1 MKPANRTQ
9 SSFPRCLS
17 VCLAATAFVVAVSG
31 CAGSQA
37 YASFIAEQRNRCYSV
52 PEENYDACMAEAK
65 ERYEAYKRAQSDK
78 PNDE

>member
-1 MKPANRTQ
+1 MKRAIHTQ
-9 SSFPRCLS
+9 SSFPRHLS
-17 VCLAATAFVVAVSG
+17 VCLAATALIGAVSG

-65 ERYEAYKRAQSDK
+65 ERYEAYKRAQSDN
-78 PNDE
+78 PNNE